1 MDKECLSLCQKMRDL
16 ESELD
21 LLDYEG
27 GMLVGSKL
35 CEIGIELEGI
45 ISYYL
50 TEHLPAPHFLLPSF
64 LACFS
69 FLCGSSYLLSFLL
82 LVLLD

>member
-27 GMLVGSKL
+27 GMLVGENFY
-35 CEIGIELEGI
+35 EIDIEGT
-45 ISYYL
+45 S
-50 TEHLPAPHFLLPSF
+50 
-64 LACFS
+64 
-69 FLCGSSYLLSFLL
+69 
-82 LVLLD
+82 VKQNVD